1 MAAHPSP
8 GPSRPAVSNA
18 VSKRPANP
26 PPMQERR
33 MAAHPIGVGRLRL
46 MGRRSKRP
54 VNGPADDLGGYW
66 RDAAP

>member
-1 MAAHPSP
+1 
-8 GPSRPAVSNA
+8 
-18 VSKRPANP
+18 
-26 PPMQERR
+26 